1 MQQTKLST
9 LLAIL
14 ALSAPMAAFA
24 AGESGEAAGGQP
36 PAGEQPQEGTAPEG
50 AEGRAASPLF
60 MQLDA
65 NKDGHV
71 DEGEAGK
78 SATVKGNFKQMDS
91 DGDGK
96 ISTTEWTNFESAGGG
111 SSEQPK

>member
-1 MQQTKLST
+1 MQKMKLST

-14 ALSAPMAAFA
+14 ALGAPMAAFA
-24 AGESGEAAGGQP
+24 AGDAEKGAAD
-36 PAGEQPQEGTAPEG
+36 QPQESTAPQG

-71 DEGEAGK
+71 DEGEAAK
-78 SATVKGNFKQMDS
+78 SATVKGNFKQMDADS
-91 DGDGK
+91 DGK
-96 ISTTEWTNFESAGGG
+96 ISTTEWTNFESQGGG
-111 SSEQPK
+111 SPQ

>member
-1 MQQTKLST
+1 MQTMKLST

-14 ALSAPMAAFA
+14 AMGAPMAAFA
-24 AGESGEAAGGQP
+24 AGDAEKGAAD
-36 PAGEQPQEGTAPEG
+36 QPQESTPAPGGSPEG

-111 SSEQPK
+111 SPQPQ